1 MLTSRLT
8 VAALSQRERIKAVG
22 IGAIVVMGLDDTF
35 GSSGPHASHAV
46 LTGPAECLD
55 ILGRSMAARIMD
67 RFVAADA
74 EVVHL
79 LAPKDC
85 STANPLLSSLENAEV
100 QMVMDLS
107 PEVYQ
112 VAIDQKLRDYSQR
125 GIEHAFVASSA
136 LYAETDLLDFF
147 YFHREARQPVTRAF
161 DRDGPLDLWVVDT
174 TRTQRADI
182 QKLLAKAE
190 ASGPSYFIR
199 EYVNRL
205 THPGNLRRFAC
216 DVLRGR
222 CAVRPPGREIKR
234 GIWIDEGAEVHRR
247 ARIVAPA
254 YIGRASKVM
263 QDTLVTR
270 SSNIEKDCC
279 VDYGTVIEN
288 SSILENTHVGICLDV
303 CHAVANRNHLL
314 SLGRNVVVE
323 ISDPS
328 IMRANGTAWSP
339 ESTKALRRAKN
350 GLLFSRRKKKQQV
363 ADSQPAGSAPEPC
376 RLQANPIQG

>member
-1 MLTSRLT
+1 M
-8 VAALSQRERIKAVG
+8 G
-22 IGAIVVMGLDDTF
+22 IGAIVVMGLDETF
-35 GSSGPHASHAV
+35 GSSGPRVSHAV
-46 LTGPAECLD
+46 LAGPPESFD
-55 ILGRSMAARIMD
+55 ILGRSMAARIID

-74 EVVHL
+74 ELVSL
-79 LAPKDC
+79 LAPKAYF
-85 STANPLLSSLENAEV
+85 TANPLFPGLKNVEV
-100 QMVMDLS
+100 QAVTDLS

-112 VAIDQKLRDYSQR
+112 EAINQRLRDYSQR

-136 LYAETDLLDFF
+136 LYAETDLLDCF

-161 DRDGPLDLWVVDT
+161 DREGPLDLWVVDT
-174 TRTQRADI
+174 MRTQPADI
-182 QKLLAKAE
+182 EKLLARAE

-234 GIWIDEGAEVHRR
+234 GIWIDEGAEVHRG
-247 ARIVAPA
+247 ARMVAPA
-254 YIGRASKVM
+254 YIGRGSKVM
-263 QDTLVTR
+263 QDTLITR
-270 SSNIEKDCC
+270 SSNIEKGCC

-303 CHAVANRNHLL
+303 CHAIANRNHLL

-328 IMRANGTAWSP
+328 IMRANGTDWSP
-339 ESTKALRRAKN
+339 ESAKALRRAKN

-363 ADSQPAGSAPEPC
+363 ADSQSAGSAPEPC